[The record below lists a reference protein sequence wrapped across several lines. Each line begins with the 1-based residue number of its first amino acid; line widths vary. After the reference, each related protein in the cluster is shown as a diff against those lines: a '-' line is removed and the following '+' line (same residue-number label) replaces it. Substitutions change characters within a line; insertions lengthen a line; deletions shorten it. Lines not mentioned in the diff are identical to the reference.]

1 MIKKIKKKN
10 HLPYVNLSELY
21 NEAVLKGAKPEQP
34 SVPSSVPSDVAVSE
48 PKPAQ
53 QAAPTSQVSEYDR
66 LCNKHLQDA
75 VKAYALTEQEIA
87 NAPGITIG
95 SPSAVQDKNN
105 QKIFD
110 TLFDK
115 APPKKGDE
123 SGAASK
129 AVGYGELALYYLLK
143 KGGSNIVDNRSAGNA
158 DLLVNGNIGIEI
170 KSYGRITSKI
180 TIGRFKS
187 AGNKVGIKLDALLN
201 AIFSLSTLEAM
212 SRTSNKP
219 VMEAI
224 IEAGSKTTTVVNTDN
239 WTGEHMKFAFEHIR
253 DFNLKMNN
261 ALEQAAAVG
270 FNLDQY
276 PVFTTIKNSTE
287 TIRNY
292 LKQAGVVDGSLNNP
306 ELNAAKIINYVV
318 RAKLAEKPGDQG
330 YIVNVKPPKLGGT
343 LEWYQVNLSNI
354 EKASSLDNGKASGA
368 SLSVSINLFNKI

>member
-66 LCNKHLQDA
+66 LCNNHLQDA

-170 KSYGRITSKI
+170 KSYDRITSKI